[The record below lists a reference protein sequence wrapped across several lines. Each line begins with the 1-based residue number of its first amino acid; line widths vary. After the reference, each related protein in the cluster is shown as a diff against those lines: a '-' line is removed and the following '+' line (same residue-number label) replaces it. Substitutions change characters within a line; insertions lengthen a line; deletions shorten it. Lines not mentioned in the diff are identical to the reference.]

1 MPGFFDALKD
11 FKPTPPKKHYVT
23 IDGNK
28 IEVPLQK
35 HIEIQRVGIEN
46 YEYKNNEIVR
56 KWAAKMKVD
65 RLFDGVKNKE
75 TLIPKLCNLYKLNK
89 ENIAYIGCLLYTSPS
104 PRDQRGSR
112 MPSSA

>member
-11 FKPTPPKKHYVT
+11 FKPTSPKKHYVT

-56 KWAAKMKVD
+56 KVIVPNEQKQTALKKADKGYQFFNKDPFW
-65 RLFDGVKNKE
+65 VKG
-75 TLIPKLCNLYKLNK
+75 
-89 ENIAYIGCLLYTSPS
+89 IGEPGYTW
-104 PRDQRGSR
+104 RIK
-112 MPSSA
+112 

>member
-11 FKPTPPKKHYVT
+11 FKPTSPKKHYVT

-56 KWAAKMKVD
+56 KVIVPKEQKQTTLKKVD
-65 RLFDGVKNKE
+65 TGVQFYDKDPFWVKG
-75 TLIPKLCNLYKLNK
+75 
-89 ENIAYIGCLLYTSPS
+89 IGEPGYTW
-104 PRDQRGSR
+104 RIK
-112 MPSSA
+112 

>member
-46 YEYKNNEIVR
+46 YEYKNNEIEE
-56 KWAAKMKVD
+56 K
-65 RLFDGVKNKE
+65 
-75 TLIPKLCNLYKLNK
+75 
-89 ENIAYIGCLLYTSPS
+89 
-104 PRDQRGSR
+104 
-112 MPSSA
+112 